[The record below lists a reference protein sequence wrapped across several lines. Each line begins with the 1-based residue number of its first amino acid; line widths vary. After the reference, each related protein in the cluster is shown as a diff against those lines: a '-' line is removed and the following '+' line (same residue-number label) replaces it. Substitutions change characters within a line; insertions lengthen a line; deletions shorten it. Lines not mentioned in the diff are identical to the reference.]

1 MEPYEKQ
8 PKKLKRAF
16 NVEQDRSYD
25 IFDSKKRAWRI
36 KERAPEGKVKK
47 WATLDVIP
55 SLSVTHGDEFKL
67 YDIVW
72 HTLPSQDGR
81 HNIPDPVVLMELRQ
95 AKEDKSWVY
104 IVCLYFEKVDSGTYL
119 LSNHWEVRS
128 YEFFSQD
135 KKLANKLL
143 VKIDWSRFFDFR
155 DKRIRKV
162 IKCKKMQRIIQD
174 LQPRLNK
181 IEGSV
186 NPRKRKWTNGRDPTN
201 DLIMHTHSWTNIRRE
216 GEFRSISSTY
226 IAENDN
232 PENDS
237 SIAVPGADLTER
249 YEIKKML
256 GEGAFGK
263 VFQAYDRT
271 EKTPCAIKVIRSVP
285 EDEDAIRNELEVL
298 QTLASND
305 KHNTYQCIHM
315 RDYFHFRNHTCIVT
329 DLYGKSMFAFQ
340 ESNSFVPFPA
350 LHIQEFSR
358 QLFTSVAF
366 LHDLRIVHADLK
378 PDNILLVNDNYEMF
392 PYNGTVQP
400 SSATADCSVTTRKVL
415 HDTEIRIIDFG
426 SAFCYDSHNPDIFTP
441 QYRSPEHILN
451 VDWSFPHDI
460 WSIGCILVELWTGK
474 CLFETEDDLVHLAMM
489 ETMWGKELDREL
501 IDQATRYLKDDKLN
515 YAKESKGSL
524 NGMKKLCDLVPAQ
537 TDVDREFLSLLERIF
552 VCNPKKRITAQ
563 QALQHPWFRVSLTDN
578 GIIA

>member
-36 KERAPEGKVKK
+36 KERAPEGK
-47 WATLDVIP
+47 
-55 SLSVTHGDEFKL
+55 
-67 YDIVW
+67 
-72 HTLPSQDGR
+72 
-81 HNIPDPVVLMELRQ
+81 

-119 LSNHWEVRS
+119 LSNHWEVWS

-143 VKIDWSRFFDFR
+143 V
-155 DKRIRKV
+155 

-174 LQPRLNK
+174 LQLRLNK

-186 NPRKRKWTNGRDPTN
+186 NLRKRKWTNGRDPTN
-201 DLIMHTHSWTNIRRE
+201 DLIMHIYSWTNIRRE
-216 GEFRSISSTY
+216 GEFRSIFSTY

-232 PENDS
+232 SENDS
-237 SIAVPGADLTER
+237 SIAVLGADLIER

-256 GEGAFGK
+256 SEGAFGK
-263 VFQAYDRT
+263 T
-271 EKTPCAIKVIRSVP
+271 LCAIKVIRLVL

-298 QTLASND
+298 QTLALND
-305 KHNTYQCIHM
+305 KYNTYQCIYM

-329 DLYGKSMFAFQ
+329 DLYGKS
-340 ESNSFVPFPA
+340 
-350 LHIQEFSR
+350 I
-358 QLFTSVAF
+358 VAF
-366 LHDLRIVHADLK
+366 LHDLRIVYADLK

-392 PYNGTVQP
+392 PYNGT
-400 SSATADCSVTTRKVL
+400 
-415 HDTEIRIIDFG
+415 
-426 SAFCYDSHNPDIFTP
+426 
-441 QYRSPEHILN
+441 YRSPEHILN
-451 VDWSFPHDI
+451 VDWSFSYDI

-489 ETMWGKELDREL
+489 ETMA
-501 IDQATRYLKDDKLN
+501 IRYLKDDKLN
-515 YAKESKGSL
+515 YAKELKGSL
-524 NGMKKLCDLVPAQ
+524 NGMKKLCVCTSAL
-537 TDVDREFLSLLERIF
+537 FLLERIF
-552 VCNPKKRITAQ
+552 VCNPKKRITA
-563 QALQHPWFRVSLTDN
+563 VSLTDN

>member
-256 GEGAFGK
+256 SEGAFGK
-263 VFQAYDRT
+263 T
-271 EKTPCAIKVIRSVP
+271 LCAIKVIRLVL

-298 QTLASND
+298 QTLALND
-305 KHNTYQCIHM
+305 KYNTYQCIYM

-329 DLYGKSMFAFQ
+329 DLYGKS
-340 ESNSFVPFPA
+340 
-350 LHIQEFSR
+350 I
-358 QLFTSVAF
+358 VAF
-366 LHDLRIVHADLK
+366 LHDLRIVYADLK

-392 PYNGTVQP
+392 SYNGT
-400 SSATADCSVTTRKVL
+400 
-415 HDTEIRIIDFG
+415 
-426 SAFCYDSHNPDIFTP
+426 
-441 QYRSPEHILN
+441 YRSPEHILN
-451 VDWSFPHDI
+451 VDWSFSYDI

-489 ETMWGKELDREL
+489 ETMA
-501 IDQATRYLKDDKLN
+501 IRYLKDDKLN
-515 YAKESKGSL
+515 YAKELKGSL
-524 NGMKKLCDLVPAQ
+524 NGMKKLCVCTSAL
-537 TDVDREFLSLLERIF
+537 FLLERIF
-552 VCNPKKRITAQ
+552 VCNPKKRITA
-563 QALQHPWFRVSLTDN
+563 VSLTDN